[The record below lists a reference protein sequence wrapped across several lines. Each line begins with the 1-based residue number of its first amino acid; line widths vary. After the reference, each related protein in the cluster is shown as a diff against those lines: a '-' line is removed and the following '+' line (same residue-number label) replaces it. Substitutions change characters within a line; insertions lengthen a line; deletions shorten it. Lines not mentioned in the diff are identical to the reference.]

1 MKQGKISNDVIRAR
15 IEADEAILAFR
26 ETQVPYMN
34 QYDIYKHNRRK
45 AEMLA
50 EKEQLEESI
59 KKEKEKVRK
68 NTQEQASATKKK
80 KESKKK

>member
-45 AEMLA
+45 AEMQA
-50 EKEQLEESI
+50 EKEQLEQSI
-59 KKEKEKVRK
+59 KAEKEEKK
-68 NTQEQASATKKK
+68 AKK

>member
-50 EKEQLEESI
+50 EKEKLDQCI
-59 KKEKEKVRK
+59 KAEKEEKK
-68 NTQEQASATKKK
+68 AKK

>member
-50 EKEQLEESI
+50 EKEQLEETI
-59 KKEKEKVRK
+59 KAEKEEKK
-68 NTQEQASATKKK
+68 AKK

>member
-50 EKEQLEESI
+50 EKEKLDQCI
-59 KKEKEKVRK
+59 KVEKEEKK
-68 NTQEQASATKKK
+68 AKK

>member
-59 KKEKEKVRK
+59 KAEKEEKK
-68 NTQEQASATKKK
+68 AKK

>member
-59 KKEKEKVRK
+59 KAEKEEKK
-68 NTQEQASATKKK
+68 IKK